1 MMTYGEFVEFLF
13 NRADERKEWYFAEDF
28 VQPEF
33 EADVQIDFA
42 TRVFTDAEQLA
53 GKYTESQFCL
63 GLNYL
68 INPACSN
75 FCYSFVDTSV
85 EEVKRVSVVDSMY
98 AVFKGVFNEKCTE
111 LSSERAAIG
120 PATFSFLCYMWWD
133 VFPRHGTPHN
143 VDLESTDRAILI
155 TLEKI
160 MSLDSLGC
168 KESALHGLGHWYSA
182 RPEFVERVIDRN
194 SAKIPMAL
202 RKYSKNA
209 REGRVQ

>member
-13 NRADERKEWYFAEDF
+13 NRAGDRKEWYFAEDF

-33 EADVQIDFA
+33 EADVQVDFA

-53 GKYTESQFCL
+53 RKYTERQFCL

-68 INPACSN
+68 INPACSS

-85 EEVKRVSVVDSMY
+85 EEVKRVSVIDSMY
-98 AVFKGVFNEKCTE
+98 TVFKEVFNDKCTE
-111 LSSERAAIG
+111 LSSKSAAVG

-133 VFPRHGTPHN
+133 VFPRHGTPPN

-168 KESALHGLGHWYSA
+168 KESALHGLGHWYFA
-182 RPEFVERVIDRN
+182 QPEFVERVIDRN
-194 SAKIPMAL
+194 GEKMPMAL
-202 RKYSKNA
+202 REYSKNA
-209 REGRVQ
+209 REGRVR

>member
-1 MMTYGEFVEFLF
+1 MMTYDEFVEFLF
-13 NRADERKEWYFAEDF
+13 NRADDRKEWYFAEDF

-53 GKYTESQFCL
+53 RKYTESQFCL

-68 INPACSN
+68 INPACSS

-111 LSSERAAIG
+111 LSSEKGAVG
-120 PATFSFLCYMWWD
+120 PAYFQLSMLH
-133 VFPRHGTPHN
+133 VVGRVSRHGTPHN

-194 SAKIPMAL
+194 SAQIPMAL
-202 RKYSKNA
+202 REYSKNA